1 MTFEG
6 QNIIN
11 TNQQNCFQVTL
22 GFVLLI
28 LSTFS
33 VLVGCGGKM
42 GKIRLEHVEAAITQ
56 SEAALDQAYLTN
68 SKVHAPHLLSKAEQ
82 QIESAQKAKNEKQGL
97 IALQQAYQ
105 ASVNAQVAAQESTAV
120 SREKELNTLID
131 QKSDELKNV
140 RSEIRNT
147 LVELKQIRSEMKST
161 NQQKDEHIK
170 KLNRTIQKK
179 SDKIEQSQ
187 LEIVE
192 AQKKQSQLRD
202 QYNEIQSEY
211 HKAKIEISRYQSEM
225 NQYQEQL
232 KRAEAEVQSARQ
244 VSEEAK
250 NRAITQGE
258 KYSRQIENLSQSRG
272 VLADHDLVINQKIQE
287 ARAFV
292 QRRQIK
298 HFKRTGRTSLN
309 QSQMADAQRI
319 LELWNQG
326 WWNKKLESHFGY
338 YSPTVQIEQTIIRTN
353 GEVHN
358 SLNYQQM
365 KVIIRQMAEKNWT
378 QQTSVEKPKIAAEGN
393 SLVANYRLNKISV
406 HRQTQPI
413 LYDIWE
419 REVWL
424 EEKNSQW
431 HIHRETWRIYKD
443 VPKY

>member
-6 QNIIN
+6 QNRIN
-11 TNQQNCFQVTL
+11 TNQQNCCQVTL

-33 VLVGCGGKM
+33 MLVGCGGKM

-82 QIESAQKAKNEKQGL
+82 QIESAKKAKNEKQGL

-140 RSEIRNT
+140 RAERRNT
-147 LVELKQIRSEMKST
+147 LVELKKIKSEMKST
-161 NQQKDEHIK
+161 NQQKNEHIK
-170 KLNRTIQKK
+170 KLNRTIQKR
-179 SDKIEQSQ
+179 SDKIEQ
-187 LEIVE
+187 
-192 AQKKQSQLRD
+192 KRQSQLQD

-244 VSEEAK
+244 VSERAK
-250 NRAITQGE
+250 KKAIAQGE
-258 KYSRQIENLSQSRG
+258 KYSRQIEDLSQSRG
-272 VLADHDLVINQKIQE
+272 VLVDHDLVINQKIQE
-287 ARAFV
+287 ARAFAE
-292 QRRQIK
+292 RRQTK
-298 HFKRTGRTSLN
+298 HFKRTGKTSFN
-309 QSQMADAQRI
+309 QSQIAEARRI
-319 LELWNQG
+319 LELWNQS
-326 WWNKKLESHFGY
+326 WWNKKIESHFGY
-338 YSPTVQIEQTIIRTN
+338 YSPTVQVEQTTIRTN
-353 GEVHN
+353 GEIHN
-358 SLNYQQM
+358 VLNYQQM

-378 QQTSVEKPKIAAEGN
+378 QQASVEKPKIVAEGN

-424 EEKNSQW
+424 EEQNSQW